1 MNKEEY
7 IKTNLNELFKFWA
20 IRAIQ
25 MGVVFFLL
33 QIYIDN
39 IIAKENLPI
48 LIIYRLINVSILFLI
63 YLFIKRPYNP
73 LVIKGLFYIAFFS
86 ANITAALIIAKT
98 GGHSSIYVIGVVMI
112 AIAVIG
118 FIPASVIFHLPSAV
132 IIYAFYVIP
141 IIATDAFI
149 DLPSFTGSNML
160 VIFTIIMMLYLR
172 YVHEKKL
179 KLQFSLQYDLE
190 KLKHNLQNEVNNQ
203 TERLRN
209 LTMHIQSISEQERT
223 RIAREIHDELGQA
236 LTSMKMDTFWLKK
249 KMPEDQGVLREKID
263 SMANLISDTISTV
276 QRISSEL
283 RPRLLDDL
291 GLQAAMEWHAKDFQ
305 ERTGIACD
313 MTVDLKDDH
322 LDQDHSTTIFRT
334 FQESLT
340 NVARH
345 ADATEVFVRL
355 KENGDNIVMTVAD
368 NGKGIEEK
376 QKKDPE
382 SFGLI
387 GMRERVR
394 HLGGS
399 IEIHGVKNQG
409 TTIKAVIPGNN
420 KKNNDSIM

>member
-1 MNKEEY
+1 
-7 IKTNLNELFKFWA
+7 
-20 IRAIQ
+20 
-25 MGVVFFLL
+25 
-33 QIYIDN
+33 
-39 IIAKENLPI
+39 
-48 LIIYRLINVSILFLI
+48 
-63 YLFIKRPYNP
+63 
-73 LVIKGLFYIAFFS
+73 
-86 ANITAALIIAKT
+86 
-98 GGHSSIYVIGVVMI
+98 
-112 AIAVIG
+112 
-118 FIPASVIFHLPSAV
+118 
-132 IIYAFYVIP
+132 
-141 IIATDAFI
+141 
-149 DLPSFTGSNML
+149 
-160 VIFTIIMMLYLR
+160 
-172 YVHEKKL
+172 
-179 KLQFSLQYDLE
+179 
-190 KLKHNLQNEVNNQ
+190 
-203 TERLRN
+203 
-209 LTMHIQSISEQERT
+209 MHIQSISEQERT

-399 IEIHGVKNQG
+399 IEIRGVKNQG

>member
-7 IKTNLNELFKFWA
+7 IKTNFIELFKFWE
-20 IRAIQ
+20 IRSAFW
-25 MGVVFFLL
+25 GAVLFLTTISIDYFIAREYFIIFL
-33 QIYIDN
+33 QYK
-39 IIAKENLPI
+39 IIAATL
-48 LIIYRLINVSILFLI
+48 LFLTS
-63 YLFIKRPYNP
+63 YLLKRISNYSMLKGVAFLTIFISCLILE
-73 LVIKGLFYIAFFS
+73 LVIL
-86 ANITAALIIAKT
+86 KT
-98 GGHSSIYVIGVVMI
+98 GGHVSIFFAYIIM
-112 AIAVIG
+112 AAVATIG
-118 FIPASVIFHLPSAV
+118 FMPASITFHLSL
-132 IIYAFYVIP
+132 
-141 IIATDAFI
+141 AFI
-149 DLPSFTGSNML
+149 LFSVYMVP
-160 VIFTIIMMLYLR
+160 IFIFDEITNLQKFIGLNILIIIFLIMMLYLR
-172 YVHEKKL
+172 YVQNKKL
-179 KLQFSLQYDLE
+179 KNQFSLQYDLE
-190 KLKHNLQNEVNNQ
+190 QLKNNLQNEVNNQ